1 MKWILFKLLTE
12 LCISEFSVYL
22 NNINYQL
29 FSRLSMERSFKLIL
43 SFLFVTGTILIPNFQ
58 QAVADGL
65 FEENLPPATVGDRE
79 ASLYTKISPP
89 ILTSD
94 AMQNAFFQLRLF
106 DAKTGNNITN
116 VNYFLTITKG
126 DKLLLREL
134 FYSKDGPL
142 TLKFEPGNSPIRV
155 FGSTEAFLGGWTSET
170 GQLTI
175 SGPVLTQGGL
185 YHFGIEIFGIDN
197 VRNIFVPENAPRFD
211 SYLSIGDVFATNLT
225 YGNQNYNSTLISYY
239 DRIQN
244 FTFEPK
250 DLEAKWTMP
259 FDWDVSRIK
268 SQNIFVHEEI
278 KFPKSFSEFS
288 NSTIFSGTVNGQ
300 PVVGRSLA
308 IDPFTSEK
316 ALIIHILL
324 NKNDIIKLAENN
336 AVLGISNDSM
346 KFTIRPQ
353 GNESQKTSEDIVTD
367 TGGIHASLLWNPN
380 PPIAGENALS
390 LNFSDALSGNRL
402 NSDVNYDLSVKTAS
416 GEMIVSKN
424 NNTAKGGISNQT
436 LSLPSLG
443 TFNLQVEVKS
453 LKGVNQTLPD
463 TTRNGIA
470 RGFIVVS

>member
-1 MKWILFKLLTE
+1 
-12 LCISEFSVYL
+12 
-22 NNINYQL
+22 
-29 FSRLSMERSFKLIL
+29 MERYIKLIL
-43 SFLFVTGTILIPNFQ
+43 SFLFVTGTILIPNFH
-58 QAVADGL
+58 QAIADGI

-94 AMQNAFFQLRLF
+94 TMQNAFFQLRLF

-142 TLKFEPGNSPIRV
+142 TLKFEPGDAPIRV
-155 FGSTEAFLGGWTSET
+155 YGTTEPFLGGWTSET
-170 GQLTI
+170 GQLTVA
-175 SGPVLTQGGL
+175 GPVLSQGGL

-197 VRNIFVPENAPRFD
+197 VRNIFMPENAPRFD
-211 SYLSIGDVFATNLT
+211 SYLSIGDVSTSNLT
-225 YGNQNYNSTLISYY
+225 YANQNYNSTLISYY

-244 FTFEPK
+244 FAFEPK
-250 DLEAKWTMP
+250 DLEAKWVMP
-259 FDWDVSRIK
+259 FDWNVSRIK

-316 ALIIHILL
+316 ALIIHFLL

-346 KFTIRPQ
+346 KFTIRPE
-353 GNESQKTSEDIVTD
+353 GNQSQKTSEDVVTD

-380 PPIAGENALS
+380 PPVIGENALN
-390 LNFSDALSGNRL
+390 LNFSDALTGNRL
-402 NSDVNYDLSVKTAS
+402 NADVSYDLSVKS
-416 GEMIVSKN
+416 GNGEEIVSKN
-424 NNTAKGGISNQT
+424 NNTTTNGISNQT
-436 LSLPSLG
+436 ISLPSKG
-443 TFNLQVEVKS
+443 TFNLEIEVKS
-453 LKGVNQTLPD
+453 LRGLNQTLPD

-470 RGFIVVS
+470 RGFVVVS

>member
-1 MKWILFKLLTE
+1 
-12 LCISEFSVYL
+12 
-22 NNINYQL
+22 
-29 FSRLSMERSFKLIL
+29 MERYFIIIL
-43 SFLFVTGTILIPNFQ
+43 SFLFVTGAILIPNFQ
-58 QAVADGL
+58 QAVADGI

-94 AMQNAFFQLRLF
+94 TLQNAFFQLRLF

-142 TLKFEPGNSPIRV
+142 TLKFEPAAAPIRV
-155 FGSTEAFLGGWTSET
+155 YGVTEPFLGGWTSET

-175 SGPVLTQGGL
+175 AGPVLSQGGL

-211 SYLSIGDVFATNLT
+211 SYLSIGDVSTSNLT

-250 DLEAKWTMP
+250 DLEAKWVMP
-259 FDWDVSRIK
+259 FNWNVSRIK

-316 ALIIHILL
+316 ALIIHFLL

-346 KFTIRPQ
+346 KFTIRPE
-353 GNESQKTSEDIVTD
+353 GNQSQKTSEDVVTD

-380 PPIAGENALS
+380 PPVIGENALS

-402 NSDVNYDLSVKTAS
+402 NADVNYDLSVKTGS
-416 GEMIVSKN
+416 GEEIVSNN
-424 NNTAKGGISNQT
+424 NNTATNGISNQT
-436 LSLPSLG
+436 ISLPSNG
-443 TFNLQVEVKS
+443 TFNLEVEVKS
-453 LKGVNQTLPD
+453 IKGLNQTLPD